1 MGINQIIV
9 RHNVRN
15 NVGLIEKEVEQGNS
29 VIVPLAAVHGGNDGI
44 AGEDGGAR
52 VREDRVT
59 RHRRSGVEVAC
70 AYERLDAVVEVEA
83 RTDEGG
89 GGVWEAGRVGVAWR
103 RRARV
108 TAEGVEWGLDAE
120 TALAAAALGGGFFGG
135 GIGEGAGGGEMVRI
149 GDRVL
154 EGEGGEGLSYGLW
167 GGWAAERAEEQAV
180 D

>member
-1 MGINQIIV
+1 MPVRHRGRTKGGSGNDMAINLKTHIDTALIAMGINQIIV
-9 RHNVRN
+9 RHDIRN

-59 RHRRSGVEVAC
+59 SHRRGGVEVAC

-89 GGVWEAGRVGVAWR
+89 GGVWKAGRVGIAWR

-108 TAEGVEWGLDAE
+108 TPEGVEWGLDAE
-120 TALAAAALGGGFFGG
+120 TSLASAALGGGFFGG
-135 GIGEGAGGGEMVRI
+135 
-149 GDRVL
+149 
-154 EGEGGEGLSYGLW
+154 
-167 GGWAAERAEEQAV
+167 
-180 D
+180 